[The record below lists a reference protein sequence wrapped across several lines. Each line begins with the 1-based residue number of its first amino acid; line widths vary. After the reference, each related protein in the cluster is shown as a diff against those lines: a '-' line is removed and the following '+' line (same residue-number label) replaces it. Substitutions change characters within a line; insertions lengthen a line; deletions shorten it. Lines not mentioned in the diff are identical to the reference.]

1 MEGSM
6 GVIREERGCSGL
18 SSEAEKLLQTKAE
31 SCACVCVHACASVG
45 SGVFVSLN
53 ETMSFQHQNSR
64 RRASSRCLKVTFP
77 PPSLL
82 FLHISPSAQSHLF
95 SSTPL

>member
-31 SCACVCVHACASVG
+31 SCACVCACVCVRGFGCVCES
-45 SGVFVSLN
+45 
-53 ETMSFQHQNSR
+53 E
-64 RRASSRCLKVTFP
+64 
-77 PPSLL
+77 
-82 FLHISPSAQSHLF
+82 
-95 SSTPL
+95 